1 MGSGTPAARTARVM
15 NWRAI
20 VYYSVQTALAFL
32 IMWACL
38 HFCGCRCPEC
48 VTTTEVEKVVK
59 VVERDTTIVTKADSA
74 SVSAL
79 LKCDSAY
86 NVVLFELISIQG
98 ERIKAQANT
107 KKQGK
112 DLALT
117 LDCKEDSLLTE
128 IQLRDSIIS
137 TLRSNT
143 TIVRERYVPNYYKN
157 TSRGFWVLFVVLLLI
172 VAWYGFKIY
181 RKIVTGQIVWRL

>member
-1 MGSGTPAARTARVM
+1 MYNFKTC
-15 NWRAI
+15 I
-20 VYYSVQTALAFL
+20 VLL
-32 IMWACL
+32 LCAC
-38 HFCGCRCPEC
+38 FGGCRCPEC

-86 NVVLFELISIQG
+86 NVVLFELVSIQG

-117 LDCKEDSLLTE
+117 LNCKEDSLLTE
-128 IQLRDSIIS
+128 IQLRDSIIA
-137 TLRSNT
+137 TTTTNT
-143 TIVRERYVPNYYKN
+143 KIIREKYVPGYYKFV
-157 TSRGFWVLFVVLLLI
+157 SWGFWILLAILI
-172 VAWYGFKIY
+172 LLGAWKILKTY
-181 RKIVTGQIVWRL
+181 LKKSII